1 MSLEN
6 LLRAKRR
13 IINNMN
19 LSSSQISVNVALNKM
34 LSRVAEIQGVGDD
47 ILSLVKDAGTSQ
59 INAMSEFTA
68 ATKKKFDNIIAEIDK
83 KIEIHSKALSAKKL
97 PPVEYEQARYR
108 RIFDIDSDT
117 LSVLAGRISKY
128 SSWQYPAIEFNPRSP
143 TTITTKLVASDPL
156 YLIETEYKEFL
167 DDTVTIFT
175 PEYQERLRKYFVND
189 SNFSVLPQNQFGFV
203 LSAISFNFMLL
214 PQIEIFMKNVFQLLA
229 PGGTFLFTFNNCEDA
244 ACARMAE
251 NMIRSYTTQTGIVTA
266 AKNIGYEIS
275 EMFNPQN
282 SELHWIE
289 IKKPGTL
296 STIKGHQTLG
306 EIKQIG

>member
-6 LLRAKRR
+6 LLRAKRE
-13 IINNMN
+13 IINNMDI
-19 LSSSQISVNVALNKM
+19 SSSQISVNVTLNKM
-34 LSRVAEIQGVGDD
+34 QQRIAEIQGVND
-47 ILSLVKDAGTSQ
+47 ILSLVKDVSATQ
-59 INAMSEFTA
+59 INAMSEFTD
-68 ATKKKFDNIIAEIDK
+68 ATKKKFADIIAEIDK
-83 KIEIHSKALSAKKL
+83 KIEAYSKALSAVSL
-97 PPVEYEQARYR
+97 PLVEYEQARYR
-108 RIFDIDSDT
+108 RVFNIDDEA
-117 LSVLAGRISKY
+117 LSILEGRISKY
-128 SSWQYPAIEFNPRSP
+128 SSWQYPAIEINPRSP
-143 TTITTKLVASDPL
+143 TTITTKMVASDPL
-156 YLIETEYKEFL
+156 YLIETEHQEFL
-167 DDTVTIFT
+167 DTASNIFT
-175 PEYQERLRKYFVND
+175 PQYQERLRKYFVND